1 LYRSTL
7 PKLQTPRQPGKR
19 SIADL
24 PPCGAG
30 IRVTTKAY
38 AKRKRSRRKDSNVF
52 TRTSFGSDHSGRPGQ
67 HQSERTEHNNST
79 CAIAWL
85 GATRRKSEGLSRVSA
100 LKSPAYQNHRSG

>member
-1 LYRSTL
+1 YRSTL

-52 TRTSFGSDHSGRPGQ
+52 TRTSPTKRKGDHMITVIKNLVRLWNQWAAWQCYKSNCRAYGYSYISW
-67 HQSERTEHNNST
+67 HEWKRTN
-79 CAIAWL
+79 L
-85 GATRRKSEGLSRVSA
+85 RM
-100 LKSPAYQNHRSG
+100 